1 MKFPKAVVF
10 DLDGTLVDSAAD
22 IARAINAGFEIMG
35 IPPFTAQDVHRIV
48 GGGAK
53 LAIDKAAQAAGIAL
67 SDADR
72 ARVTARFLARYAEVS
87 AEGNGLYPGARD
99 LLLALRARG
108 VKTALCTNKAE
119 PIAHIAVKAL
129 GIAELLDVTVGARDD
144 RPRKPFPDMIHACI
158 EPVGV
163 SPADAVMIGDSRAD
177 ADPVLRSLHAELGTY
192 PGGTEAVKTGK
203 SLVVPLRFDDLAF
216 FSVTSVLGTP
226 LDVTL
231 QELAIEAFLPADA
244 ATAAALR

>member
-35 IPPFTAQDVHRIV
+35 IPPFTVQDVHRIV

-53 LAIDKAAQAAGIAL
+53 VAIAKAAEAAGIAL

-72 ARVTARFLARYAEVS
+72 VRVTQRFFAHYAEVS
-87 AEGNGLYPGARD
+87 AEGNGLYPGARE
-99 LLLALRARG
+99 LLVELRARG

-119 PIAHIAVKAL
+119 PIAQIAVKAL
-129 GIAELLDVTVGARDD
+129 GIADLLDVTVGARDD

-158 EPVGV
+158 DPVGV
-163 SPADAVMIGDSRAD
+163 HARDTVMIGDSRAD
-177 ADPVLRSLHAELGTY
+177 VDAARAAGVPVILTSFGYSNTPVAELKPDAIVGH
-192 PGGTEAVKTGK
+192 
-203 SLVVPLRFDDLAF
+203 
-216 FSVTSVLGTP
+216 
-226 LDVTL
+226 LDEVMGW
-231 QELAIEAFLPADA
+231 LPKMMA
-244 ATAAALR
+244 